1 MNMVSVIVPVYNAEL
16 YLPECIK
23 SILGQTYQN
32 IELILVNDGSKDNS
46 LEICKSFEHDTRV
59 IVIDKPN
66 GGVSSARNEGLK
78 VSNGEYVTF
87 VDSDDT
93 IPSDAIV
100 SLVNGMV
107 EGVDEVVGQFW
118 WQYDDKIVVRKH
130 RLHLGV
136 SKRDELLSN
145 FIDDGTLSGFLIS
158 SNCCTL
164 YKKELITRY
173 NIRFMESLKIN
184 EDGLFNFEYFIR
196 SMGVNVVKNH
206 VYTTRKHF
214 GSSSTARPR
223 NYDFNTIVCNRI
235 SELQW
240 DKERFDCD
248 KQIARRNLTVLMW
261 NIVLYTRTM
270 KMNEFVLYLKE
281 EVSKINL
288 NKSFPLLNMKGINKY
303 KRIILFFVKSKLYR
317 TIYFLGHSVIPFMQT
332 RVSR

>member
-1 MNMVSVIVPVYNAEL
+1 MVSVIVPVYNAEL
-16 YLPECIK
+16 YLRECIE
-23 SILGQTYQN
+23 SILTQTYEN

-46 LEICKSFEHDTRV
+46 LSICKSFEPDTRV

-66 GGVSSARNEGLK
+66 GGVSTARNEGLK
-78 VSNGEYVTF
+78 VCNGEYVTF

-93 IPSDAIV
+93 IPSDAIA
-100 SLVNGMV
+100 SLVTGMV

-130 RLHLGV
+130 RRKLGV
-136 SKRDELLSN
+136 SKRDELLSR

-164 YKKELITRY
+164 YKKDLINRY

-196 SMGVNVVKNH
+196 SKGVNVVQNH

-235 SELQW
+235 SELEW

-248 KQIARRNLTVLMW
+248 KQIARRSLTVLIW
-261 NIVLYTRTM
+261 NIVLYSRIM

-281 EVSKINL
+281 EVAKIDIK
-288 NKSFPLLNMKGINKY
+288 KSFSLLNMKGINRY
-303 KRIILFFVKSKLYR
+303 KRIILLFIKLKFYR
-317 TIYFLGHSVIPFMQT
+317 TIYFLGHSVIPFLQT
-332 RVSR
+332 RVRR